1 MSRALS
7 LLQEGARA
15 LGLELGPRE
24 LDLFHLYLAEI
35 IRWRAKINITG
46 FRTEEDIILKGFL
59 DSLSCHKAI
68 PMKAGLRVL
77 DVGTGIGFPGLPLKI
92 SFPYLDLTFIESS
105 RKKVSFLKHVCRFL
119 GLRDVK
125 CLWGRAEDL
134 LKGEGYRGRYD
145 VVLARAVSRLA
156 SIGPICVP
164 FLKKGGIFIA
174 PKGPRV
180 EKEIREARETLEGLG
195 SRVKGVIPVPGFT
208 SNIERH
214 IVVIE
219 RTT

>member
-1 MSRALS
+1 MPRALS
-7 LLQEGARA
+7 LLQEGARD
-15 LGLELGPRE
+15 LGLELGSRE
-24 LDLFHLYLAEI
+24 LELFHLYLVEI

-46 FRTEEDIILKGFL
+46 FRTEEEIILKGFL

-68 PMKAGLRVL
+68 PMHPDLRVL

-92 SFPYLDLTFIESS
+92 TFPFLDLTLIESS

-119 GLRDVK
+119 GIGDVK

-134 LKGEGYRGRYD
+134 LKREGYQGMYD

-180 EKEIREARETLEGLG
+180 EKEIREAREPLEGLG
-195 SRVKGVIPVPGFT
+195 SWVKEVIRVSGFAPDL
-208 SNIERH
+208 ERH

-219 RTT
+219 RRT